1 MLILQKSLQNTHDS
15 YILSVRNYEHYK
27 LRYEAGL
34 VTLTDFLSSAD
45 QMRNAKISYLEAK
58 LNNLSSTVS
67 LMTALGGDRVVD
79 IQNIQ
84 GITK

>member
-1 MLILQKSLQNTHDS
+1 
-15 YILSVRNYEHYK
+15 
-27 LRYEAGL
+27 
-34 VTLTDFLSSAD
+34 
-45 QMRNAKISYLEAK
+45 MRNAKISYLEAK